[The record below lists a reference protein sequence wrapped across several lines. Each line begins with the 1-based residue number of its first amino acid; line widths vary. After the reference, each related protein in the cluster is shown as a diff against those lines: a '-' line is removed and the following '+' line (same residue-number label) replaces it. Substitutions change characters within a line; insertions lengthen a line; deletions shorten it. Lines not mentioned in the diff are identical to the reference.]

1 MDRAARDESSP
12 EDDFHY
18 SSYISK
24 ATQHNT
30 RNTAKGE
37 EGFIQSVIMHRGNHA
52 IEFSW
57 EIVGSGDCSRIKCT
71 LDGAE
76 QEYLHCDH
84 CHIGVQLN
92 MLEIQPLGHF

>member
-1 MDRAARDESSP
+1 MDRAQHGMKAP
-12 EDDFHY
+12 ERMTFIIPDLFPRR
-18 SSYISK
+18 
-24 ATQHNT
+24 HNT

-37 EGFIQSVIMHRGNHA
+37 EGFIQSAMHRGNHA

-57 EIVGSGDCSRIKCT
+57 EIVGSGDCSRIKST
-71 LDGAE
+71 LA
-76 QEYLHCDH
+76 EYLHCDH